1 MLEVGSYTSMEDAE
15 LQADALI
22 KELTENNFGYAL
34 PKIYGADIYF
44 SLKYTIFNH
53 WKCGAKA
60 KKILHKKTEGN
71 APPRPCPAWER

>member
-1 MLEVGSYTSMEDAE
+1 MYQFKKPQAGICLRLNSLIIGSDDIMAI
-15 LQADALI
+15 LM
-22 KELTENNFGYAL
+22 KK
-34 PKIYGADIYF
+34 KIYGADIYF